1 MDFDKINA
9 FLATAIGGL
18 IFKWLAGG
26 VSSFWSW
33 LNKIH
38 PEEDFLVSTI
48 GLAKPIIRLS
58 LCKYKVSTK
67 PHGKREKI
75 TLTTLGIIVIAIPL
89 IGFYQF
95 TKIITVEPIYWI
107 SHTHKETNDSF
118 WIKPGAAT
126 SPPDTPAWDI
136 TPETCIDKNKL
147 DKITLIKPETK
158 LFICSYMLN
167 PQKKDELSKETNKN
181 SLALIVITPIIYL
194 SLLCFTMLGVAMFID
209 LYINRKITKLNKL
222 EIKKSYEYLT

>member
-67 PHGKREKI
+67 PHGKREKNH
-75 TLTTLGIIVIAIPL
+75 PH
-89 IGFYQF
+89 YSWHHC
-95 TKIITVEPIYWI
+95 Y
-107 SHTHKETNDSF
+107 S
-118 WIKPGAAT
+118 
-126 SPPDTPAWDI
+126 
-136 TPETCIDKNKL
+136 
-147 DKITLIKPETK
+147 
-158 LFICSYMLN
+158 
-167 PQKKDELSKETNKN
+167 N
-181 SLALIVITPIIYL
+181 SLNWFL
-194 SLLCFTMLGVAMFID
+194 SVH
-209 LYINRKITKLNKL
+209 
-222 EIKKSYEYLT
+222 